1 MRLSTEVRNIVVRFA
16 AGFPVPQGA
25 PGPDHEER
33 IRQWTTQL
41 AEQIAF
47 ERPQDGF
54 GKKRADRGRPIS
66 KDTIARP
73 DGAMLLAWDI
83 LTASGTGRPTLVVD
97 SDSIDITGQVFV
109 AVTPRNHLG
118 TAPPPAEPVPQMPAA
133 PQPSTSLSPTVV
145 AEILAAIQN
154 ISREIQGL
162 RTSTEGQ
169 IADLAAR
176 LTALENKQAAGPAAP
191 LEVVFPDYTAPLPG
205 FGTIVLKPRR

>member
-1 MRLSTEVRNIVVRFA
+1 MRLSAEVRSIIVRFA
-16 AGFPVPQGA
+16 AGCPVPLGA

-73 DGAMLLAWDI
+73 DGAMLLAWDL
-83 LTASGTGRPTLVVD
+83 LTGSGTGRPTLVVD
-97 SDSIDITGQVFV
+97 AESIDITGQVFV

-118 TAPPPAEPVPQMPAA
+118 TTPPPAEPIPQTPSA
-133 PQPSTSLSPTVV
+133 PPPSAPLSPTVI

-154 ISREIQGL
+154 VSREIQSL

-169 IADLAAR
+169 IADVAAR
-176 LTALENKQAAGPAAP
+176 LTALENKPAAGPTGP
-191 LEVVFPDYTAPLPG
+191 SEIVFPDYTAPLPG
-205 FGTIVLKPRR
+205 FGTIVLKPRK